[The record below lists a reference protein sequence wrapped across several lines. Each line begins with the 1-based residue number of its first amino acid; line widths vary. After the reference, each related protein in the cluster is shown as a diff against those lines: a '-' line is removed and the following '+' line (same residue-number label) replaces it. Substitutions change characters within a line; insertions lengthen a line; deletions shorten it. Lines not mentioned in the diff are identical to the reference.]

1 MTRKEI
7 LLDARTAEMKAYR
20 RTVRLERN
28 AHKRALA
35 KIKTELRR
43 IKLGRV

>member
-7 LLDARTAEMKAYR
+7 LLDARTAEMVAYR
-20 RTVRLERN
+20 RTVRLNKR
-28 AHKRALA
+28 AHQRALA

>member
-7 LLDARTAEMKAYR
+7 LLDARTAEMKEYR
-20 RTVRLERN
+20 RTVRLAKA
-28 AHKRALA
+28 AHKKALA